1 MRNTARFA
9 TAAGA
14 ALGAA
19 ALLLLSRCGGGTT
32 IQATGSPGSVQIN
45 PPPDSPEV
53 RVQPTWEI
61 QPTRLPT
68 ATPTPIA

>member
-9 TAAGA
+9 AAAGA

-19 ALLLLSRCGGGTT
+19 ALLLLSRCDGTT
-32 IQATGSPGSVQIN
+32 IQATGTPGSVQVN
-45 PPPDSPEV
+45 PPPESPGITA
-53 RVQPTWEI
+53 RPTWEI